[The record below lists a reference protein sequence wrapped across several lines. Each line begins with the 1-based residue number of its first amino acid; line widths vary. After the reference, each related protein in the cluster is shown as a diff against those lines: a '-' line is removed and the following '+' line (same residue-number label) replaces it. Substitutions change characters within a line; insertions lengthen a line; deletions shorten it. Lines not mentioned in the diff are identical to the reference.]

1 MYENMFLHE
10 ITHRYLKN
18 DYRFFDTLK
27 TKDCKIGGNCNL
39 LLKVKFHQLEQI
51 SPLTLVKFNTL
62 LLF

>member
-10 ITHRYLKN
+10 VTHRYLKN

-39 LLKVKFHQLEQI
+39 LLKVKFHQLE
-51 SPLTLVKFNTL
+51 
-62 LLF
+62 